1 MTKSEGVVVL
11 VGCGG
16 GDVVIKWLWWWHSV
30 EVGLS
35 ARGGEP
41 AVVKMTKVVG
51 WSVEDGDE
59 EMMVVAVGYGQE
71 EDNTRAKMYGVLDG
85 RLVQKKTVA
94 ETGLDFSDLLL
105 SLENE
110 YQQVS

>member
-35 ARGGEP
+35 AGGGEP

-59 EMMVVAVGYGQE
+59 EMMVVALMVACSGFYNRGSGGGVGG
-71 EDNTRAKMYGVLDG
+71 GG
-85 RLVQKKTVA
+85 RNLA
-94 ETGLDFSDLLL
+94 GI
-105 SLENE
+105 
-110 YQQVS
+110 